1 MNKLRQ
7 LAFGLTVSA
16 IFTSS
21 AFAHHSAAAFNTG
34 QEIKLTGPVVRY
46 DYKNPHVY
54 FTIQVKNAD
63 GSTVLKEV
71 EAGAPSVLNPLGFT
85 KESLKVGDV
94 ITVTGNPARS
104 ATDNTVLGK
113 ELYKADGTYY
123 PLNIASRTAYNAKND
138 TATTIAG
145 TWFSPFTE
153 FTRVMGLAGRWPTT
167 AQARGARATGATATT
182 QKDCIPIG
190 EPVLM
195 FYPVAT
201 NITVQKDRVII
212 KVDWLDTERVVW
224 LDGRKHPP
232 ATETT
237 LHGHSTGRWEGET
250 LVVETTNFKEHPMG
264 ISSSIPGSTQKKL
277 TERFSLGAD
286 KKTLVYSGTV
296 EDPVYLTGPGTW
308 TGTWQYRPG
317 MPDSNEKCDLETAR
331 KFLQQK

>member
-1 MNKLRQ
+1 
-7 LAFGLTVSA
+7 
-16 IFTSS
+16 
-21 AFAHHSAAAFNTG
+21 
-34 QEIKLTGPVVRY
+34 
-46 DYKNPHVY
+46 
-54 FTIQVKNAD
+54 
-63 GSTVLKEV
+63 
-71 EAGAPSVLNPLGFT
+71 
-85 KESLKVGDV
+85 
-94 ITVTGNPARS
+94 
-104 ATDNTVLGK
+104 
-113 ELYKADGTYY
+113 
-123 PLNIASRTAYNAKND
+123 
-138 TATTIAG
+138 
-145 TWFSPFTE
+145 
-153 FTRVMGLAGRWPTT
+153 
-167 AQARGARATGATATT
+167 
-182 QKDCIPIG
+182 
-190 EPVLM
+190 
-195 FYPVAT
+195 
-201 NITVQKDRVII
+201 
-212 KVDWLDTERVVW
+212 VVW